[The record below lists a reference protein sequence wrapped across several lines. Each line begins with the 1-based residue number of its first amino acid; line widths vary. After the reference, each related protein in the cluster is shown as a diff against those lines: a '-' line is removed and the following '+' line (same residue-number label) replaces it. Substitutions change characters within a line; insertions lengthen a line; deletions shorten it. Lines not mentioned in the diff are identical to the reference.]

1 MSHHVFSTVCHC
13 VLQALQD
20 SQLDNSVCPAEDSGA
35 FWKKHSTVSS
45 SAGVP
50 LSLKCGLLLRDA
62 DSVMDRQG
70 LSLCVP
76 SHEIYTT
83 QGLLKPR
90 HRSGTAPQEIRM
102 RLVVYQTQFRVLISR
117 DSVFP
122 NFLLCFPSNY

>member
-1 MSHHVFSTVCHC
+1 MSSPLCATVFFRLFRIHSLTTQSVLLKTLGLFGKSTAQC
-13 VLQALQD
+13 
-20 SQLDNSVCPAEDSGA
+20 
-35 FWKKHSTVSS
+35 SS

-76 SHEIYTT
+76 SHESDTT